1 MEEEHRRGS
10 GREEKRVDGVKVEI
24 CYGGLGG
31 REISNARRE
40 KKRKKTYRLD
50 SADIPGTMDVDDF
63 WTELLANIRACRY
76 KLNETIGVL

>member
-1 MEEEHRRGS
+1 MA
-10 GREEKRVDGVKVEI
+10 DW
-24 CYGGLGG
+24 GGERLAMP
-31 REISNARRE
+31 ERE

-50 SADIPGTMDVDDF
+50 GADILGTMDVDDF